1 MFKNVPVVNQPLPVI
16 TRNYMYVALVTDTEK
31 NIEWVRKMTSARAIV
46 RTGVSYSTTTRG
58 GFTTHVTWVY
68 IESPIPHEVL
78 INQFKNFHTS
88 GFGYK
93 VKILKPVVVKAPV
106 REWGEALQLAY
117 EALVKY
123 RPPVKRIQVR
133 TRGHGCGCSRELFKS
148 LRELVNSMGYRTT
161 GHSGRRYILEVMA
174 WPRWKIAG
182 LPVVTVGLYPH
193 DLVVNLF

>member
-1 MFKNVPVVNQPLPVI
+1 
-16 TRNYMYVALVTDTEK
+16 MYVALVTDTEK
-31 NIEWVRKMTSARAIV
+31 NIEWVRKMMSARALL
-46 RTGVSYSTTTRG
+46 RTGVNYSTITRG

-78 INQFKNFHTS
+78 INQFKNLHENRV
-88 GFGYK
+88 GYK
-93 VKILKPVVVKAPV
+93 VKILKPVVLRGPV

-123 RPPVKRIQVR
+123 KPPVKRIQVR
-133 TRGHGCGCSRELFKS
+133 TRGHGCGCSRELFKN
-148 LRELVNSMGYRTT
+148 LRRLVNSMGFRTT
-161 GHSGRRYILEVMA
+161 SHSGRRYILEVMA
-174 WPRWKIAG
+174 WPRWKVGG